1 MNDGEHQHVTFIGPK
16 GIRNLGG
23 LQDSKIQLY
32 KTLKEEVEPTLH
44 DSDITIDSYILS
56 NTAYQ
61 DVKIWGT
68 RPEFSENHVLF
79 DEDDKYIETL
89 FKRIVN
95 S

>member
-1 MNDGEHQHVTFIGPK
+1 MGQRWGASACHIH
-16 GIRNLGG
+16 RNLKG
-23 LQDSKIQLY
+23 LQDPKIQLY

-44 DSDITIDSYILS
+44 DADITLDSYILS

-61 DVKIWGT
+61 DVNFWGT
-68 RPEFSENHVLF
+68 RPEFAENHVLF
-79 DEDDKYIETL
+79 DEDDNYIETL

>member
-1 MNDGEHQHVTFIGPK
+1 M
-16 GIRNLGG
+16 
-23 LQDSKIQLY
+23 
-32 KTLKEEVEPTLH
+32 EPTLH
-44 DSDITIDSYILS
+44 DADITLDSYILS

-61 DVKIWGT
+61 DVYNWGT
-68 RPEFSENHVLF
+68 RPKFAANHVLF